1 MNNNLKNKTERNTL
15 FDSLKGIA
23 ILGIII
29 THSGAVNLPGLIG
42 KIGAFGARGVQIFF
56 IISAILTFKSLESFK
71 KNNKSIKKW
80 YFNKFLRIIP
90 LYYISLLFYYFI
102 VGFKPNYWSGYQ
114 PISKFS
120 IYLNIL
126 LLNGLHPFSAN
137 VINVNWY
144 IGTLTLFILI
154 APYLYKKINNLSK
167 SILFLAISWLVAI
180 FFQIVVG
187 TLYSGENAYIWSS
200 YWTHFSLINELPILA
215 IGIILY
221 YLIYKIQLVEK
232 IKKNIKPQNLK
243 ILTIS
248 LTFCITL
255 SLAEKIVLLASLET
269 YSVLFGCLILIQIIN
284 PLTIIDNKIFSTIG
298 KYSYGIY
305 LFHNPIISILTS
317 QYSKYISNSY
327 VFVITII
334 VSTIILSI
342 LISYVLTNIIEKP
355 LNKKLKKQ

>member
-1 MNNNLKNKTERNTL
+1 MNNNLKSKTERNTL

-29 THSGAVNLPGLIG
+29 THSGAVNLPGIIG

-71 KNNKSIKKW
+71 KDNKSIKKW

-154 APYLYKKINNLSK
+154 APLLYKKINNLSK
-167 SILFLAISWLVAI
+167 SIIFFTISWPIALLAQFI
-180 FFQIVVG
+180 IAN
-187 TLYSGENAYIWSS
+187 LYTGENAYIWSS
-200 YWTHFSLINELPILA
+200 FWTHFSLINELPVIAL
-215 IGIILY
+215 GIILY
-221 YLIYKIQLVEK
+221 YLIYKENILNIIKENFSQKK
-232 IKKNIKPQNLK
+232 IKIITNTL
-243 ILTIS
+243 S
-248 LTFCITL
+248 FCIIL
-255 SLAEKIVLLASLET
+255 SLAEKAILGASLES
-269 YSVLFGCLILIQIIN
+269 YSILFSILIFIQLIN
-284 PLTIIDNKIFSTIG
+284 SNLIIDNKIFQFFG
-298 KYSYGIY
+298 KDSYGIY
-305 LFHNPIISILTS
+305 LFHYPIIILLTS
-317 QYSKYISNSY
+317 FLSKYLSNEY
-327 VFVITII
+327 LLIIAIILLTII
-334 VSTIILSI
+334 IST
-342 LISYVLTNIIEKP
+342 LISYIITNLIEQPII
-355 LNKKLKKQ
+355 KKLKK